1 MDRRVIRIL
10 ALLLTLL
17 AMAAPRPALADAAD
31 IDAASRGVVRV
42 IVIGEN
48 GGTIFPISH
57 GTGFAVSNERI
68 VTNSHVIEEARQDE
82 RLSIG
87 IVPSDGG
94 EAVYARV
101 VAVSSRNDLA
111 LLATTTPM
119 RLPPLT
125 ITTNLDAD
133 GDRVVSV
140 GYPMNVDRAQGLS
153 EGDIFRAQPPVQSTG
168 FLSGQRPS
176 RDFDTILHTA
186 PIARGS
192 SGGPLLDQCGR
203 VIGVNSFGAE
213 SGGPDAEF
221 FFAVSPRE
229 LLPFLRENG
238 VNAATSGLPCR
249 SLAELDAQ
257 ERERAEREAQAAAER
272 ERIEAAALAQ
282 TREQVEREIH
292 FAILDERDNRLLA
305 AFFLLMVAGFAAAF
319 GWISYDREEDR
330 SFKIALGIA
339 VFGLVGAAV
348 AWISRPGLDQVD
360 ERLALRMAAEIED
373 EERTPPD
380 SGPSGVITPPASSS
394 ERLLCVVDTQRSR
407 ITGSQPEDIPL
418 EWKAGGCVNG
428 RTQYGLANGEWSR
441 VFVPATE
448 EAVTVNRYSP
458 ETQEYRVDRYLLGRD
473 DMAKARAAR
482 GEYQAPGCNGGE
494 ETARKLGSEQ
504 AALLAMLPSQPNER
518 LVYKCSEAPPE

>member
-1 MDRRVIRIL
+1 MERGVTRFF
-10 ALLLTLL
+10 ALLLTMLAL
-17 AMAAPRPALADAAD
+17 ALPWPAMADPAD

-42 IVIGEN
+42 IVIGEDS
-48 GGTIFPISH
+48 GIIFPISH
-57 GTGFAVSNERI
+57 GTGFAVSDERI
-68 VTNSHVIEEARQDE
+68 VTNSHVIEEARRDE
-82 RLSIG
+82 RLSVG

-94 EAVYARV
+94 EAVYARI

-125 ITTNLDAD
+125 IATNLDPD
-133 GDRVVSV
+133 GERVVSV

-168 FLSGQRPS
+168 FLSGRRPS

-213 SGGPDAEF
+213 SAGPDAEF

-257 ERERAEREAQAAAER
+257 ERERAEREARTAAER
-272 ERIEAAALAQ
+272 ERSEAAVLAQ
-282 TREQVEREIH
+282 LRNQAERELQ
-292 FAILDERDNRLLA
+292 FAVLEERDNRLLA
-305 AFFLLMVAGFAAAF
+305 TLMMMLIAGFAAAF
-319 GWISYDREEDR
+319 GWLAYEREESR
-330 SFKIALGIA
+330 ALKIALGIGVLA
-339 VFGLVGAAV
+339 LVAAAV
-348 AWISRPGLDQVD
+348 AWLSRPGLDELD
-360 ERLALRMAAEIED
+360 ERLAQRMAVEG
-373 EERTPPD
+373 EETAPPE
-380 SGPSGVITPPASSS
+380 SGPSGVITPPADSA
-394 ERLLCVVDTQRSR
+394 ERLICVVDTQRSR
-407 ITGSQPEDIPL
+407 ITGGQPDDIPL
-418 EWKAGGCVNG
+418 QWEAGGCVNG

-448 EAVTVNRYSP
+448 EAVTVNRYNP
-458 ETQEYRVDRYLLGRD
+458 ENREYRVDRYLLGRD
-473 DMAKARAAR
+473 AMAGVRAAR

-494 ETARKLGSEQ
+494 ETARALGTAQ
-504 AALLAMLPSQPNER
+504 AALLTMLPAQPNER
-518 LVYKCSEAPPE
+518 LIYKCSEGSPE